1 MTTRP
6 YAAARRTLT
15 VTDKLYEINWGL
27 VLLIAIIACIGFAM
41 LYSVAGASFT
51 PWAAKQMIYFAVGMV
66 LLVGA
71 AVTDIRFWMSIAYPA
86 YIVSL
91 ILLVAVIV
99 VGHSALGAQRWLTL
113 GPLELQPSELMKLA
127 LILALARFLHG
138 LSIEDVSRP
147 LRLLIPIVM
156 IAMPAFLVLKQ
167 PNLGT
172 TIILVADGFSL
183 LFLAGLSWRWIAP
196 AFGAVAIAVPLAW
209 RFFLHDYQ
217 KQRVMTFLDPE
228 SDALGAGWNITQAKI
243 AIGSGGL
250 SGKGYLQGSQSRLN
264 FLPEKHSDFIVTNF
278 AEEFGFV
285 GSIALLL
292 LFAAVIVYGVRT
304 AMDARS
310 QFGRLVAMGVTLN
323 FFFYILINGAMV
335 MGLIPVVGIPM
346 PLLSYGGTAML
357 SVMFGFGLLMSVHV
371 HRQVE
376 IPRHSGGII

>member
-1 MTTRP
+1 
-6 YAAARRTLT
+6 
-15 VTDKLYEINWGL
+15 
-27 VLLIAIIACIGFAM
+27 
-41 LYSVAGASFT
+41 
-51 PWAAKQMIYFAVGMV
+51 
-66 LLVGA
+66 
-71 AVTDIRFWMSIAYPA
+71 
-86 YIVSL
+86 
-91 ILLVAVIV
+91 
-99 VGHSALGAQRWLTL
+99 
-113 GPLELQPSELMKLA
+113 
-127 LILALARFLHG
+127 
-138 LSIEDVSRP
+138 
-147 LRLLIPIVM
+147 M

-172 TIILVADGFSL
+172 TIILVADGISI
-183 LFLAGLSWRWIAP
+183 LFLAGLSWWWIAP
-196 AFGAVAIAVPLAW
+196 AFAAVGTAVPLAW

-250 SGKGYLQGSQSRLN
+250 TGKGYLQGSQSRLN
-264 FLPEKHSDFIVTNF
+264 FLPEKHSDFIVTNY

-292 LFAAVIVYGVRT
+292 LFTIVIGYGVQT
-304 AMDARS
+304 AMAARS

-335 MGLIPVVGIPM
+335 MGMIPVVGIPM

>member
-1 MTTRP
+1 MNTRP
-6 YAAARRTLT
+6 YAAARRMLT
-15 VTDKLYEINWGL
+15 ITDKLFEVNWGL
-27 VLLIAIIACIGFAM
+27 VLLITIIACVGFAT
-41 LYSVAGASFT
+41 LYSVAGASFS
-51 PWAAKQMIYFAVGMV
+51 PWAGKQMAFFAVGLV
-66 LLVGA
+66 LLVA
-71 AVTDIRFWMSIAYPA
+71 ASMADIRFWLSIAYPA
-86 YIVSL
+86 YAVSL
-91 ILLVAVIV
+91 VLLVLVLV
-99 VGHSALGAQRWLTL
+99 VGHSALGAQRWLSV
-113 GPLELQPSELMKLA
+113 GPIEIQPSELMKIA

-138 LSIEDVSRP
+138 LSVEDVSKP
-147 LRLLIPIVM
+147 LRLLIPLVM

-172 TIILVADGFSL
+172 TIILVADGISL
-183 LFLAGLSWRWIAP
+183 LFLAGLSWWWIAP
-196 AFGAVAIAVPLAW
+196 AVGAVAAAVPLAW

-217 KQRVMTFLDPE
+217 KQRVMTFLNPE
-228 SDALGAGWNITQAKI
+228 SDSLGAGWNITQAKI

-250 SGKGYLQGSQSRLN
+250 TGKGYLQGSQSRLN
-264 FLPEKHSDFIVTNF
+264 FLPEKHSDFIVTNY

-292 LFAAVIVYGVRT
+292 LFAVVIGYGVQI
-304 AMDARS
+304 AVSARS
-310 QFGRLVAMGVTLN
+310 QFARLVAMGLTLN

-357 SVMFGFGLLMSVHV
+357 SVMFGFGILMSVHV